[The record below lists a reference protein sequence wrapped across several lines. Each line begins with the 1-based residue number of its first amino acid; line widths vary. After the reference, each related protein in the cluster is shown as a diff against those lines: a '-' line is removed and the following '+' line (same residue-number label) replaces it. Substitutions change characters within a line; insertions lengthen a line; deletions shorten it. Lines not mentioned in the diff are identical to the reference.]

1 MHLYAVLRVLEG
13 LRIMRHSLVIVLFF
27 SCSTLFA
34 QQNSLLWKISGNGLK
49 TPSYIYG
56 TIHSYDVRAFT
67 FKLLAENYIN
77 ETKSFGM
84 EIKLDELN
92 PFSLL
97 GKLQMPGDTTLRM
110 LLPEEDYIKLD
121 KILRDSFQIDLT
133 MFGTIK
139 PMFLVGLL
147 EMPSGE
153 VVESNTNFLDE
164 YLMNQ
169 AKKLNKEVIGIE
181 TVEEQ
186 LQAVD
191 LIPLKEQAKMLVDE
205 LVNPDTTKEPL
216 QDLLDVY
223 SVGNLDSLYSYYQH
237 GELSNNFNKV
247 LVLDRNHRMADR
259 IDSIARIK
267 SIFVAVGALH
277 LPGEEGVLN
286 LLRKKGY
293 DIIPVYR
300 KKEN

>member
-1 MHLYAVLRVLEG
+1 
-13 LRIMRHSLVIVLFF
+13 MRHSIVLVLLFI
-27 SCSTLFA
+27 SSTLFA
-34 QQNSLLWKISGNGLK
+34 QQNSLLWKISGHGLSS
-49 TPSYIYG
+49 PSYIYG
-56 TIHSYDVRAFT
+56 TIHSFDKRAFT
-67 FKLLAENYIN
+67 FKLLAENYIK
-77 ETKSFGM
+77 EAKSFGM

-92 PFSLL
+92 PFSLM
-97 GKLQMPGDTTLRM
+97 GQLQMPGDTTIKM
-110 LLPEEDYIKLD
+110 LLTESEYATLE
-121 KILRDSFQIDLT
+121 KILRDSFQIELT

-147 EMPSGE
+147 EMPTGE
-153 VVESNTNFLDE
+153 TVETNSDFLDE

-186 LQAVD
+186 LHAVD

-205 LVNPDTTKEPL
+205 LINPDSAQPL

-223 SVGNLDSLYSYYQH
+223 SIGNLDSLYSYYQH
-237 GELSNNFNKV
+237 GELSNTFNKA

-259 IDSIARIK
+259 IDSIAQKK

-277 LPGEEGVLN
+277 LPGKEGVLN
-286 LLRKKGY
+286 LLRQKGY
-293 DIIPVYR
+293 TITPVYY
-300 KKEN
+300 KKEG